1 MNRSL
6 PWVAIWL
13 LFSLVTVAIAML
25 YQTAA
30 IVDGQFLPVSN
41 DSFYHARRI
50 IDAAIGERGFY
61 QFDDMIHVPEGSW
74 LNWPW
79 AYDYLLA
86 VALRLALLVRPD
98 LQPMQFLAYVPVFW
112 VFINTGLMTLV
123 ARAAGL
129 GPVAAAVALLVFAL
143 SPLTQNLHGLGLID
157 HHFIELSF
165 VLATVY
171 AGQRFYSG
179 FASRDAVVL
188 GTLLGVSVAFHN
200 GLFILQVPVL
210 AAGLLLWLRGTDLP
224 RERLQILA
232 ASLFGATLL
241 AVLPSAPF
249 RDLQFEFW
257 TLSWFHL
264 YVAFGSAVVLT
275 YIGWHPFATRNLA
288 VLAVIGVVM
297 TAPLL
302 AKLTAGAAFVSG
314 GLDIIVNITEVES
327 PLARL
332 GKPGGLGYVTMLYS
346 WLFFAAPL
354 VLLHQAWRLYRSC
367 DAATVFFAVISI
379 FGIALM
385 LSQYRLHPFGF
396 WALIIGGLIGIEA
409 ITQRFR
415 LSRLVTTVV
424 TLAIVAVAIQPPLR
438 NQLFARVPPGLDRDY
453 AASVAI
459 FPSLA
464 KACATRAGAVL
475 SYRDD
480 GHPIRYHTD
489 CSVVTN
495 NFLITPFHRRKVAE
509 ADRYLAMTPEQLVEA
524 APHVRYVFVRMLE
537 IYEVRPDHVR
547 PRPPAEVMRFNAPLF
562 NALTFGDALPAEFR
576 LIDELRIDD
585 GRDFAYVRI
594 FEIVRN

>member
-1 MNRSL
+1 
-6 PWVAIWL
+6 
-13 LFSLVTVAIAML
+13 
-25 YQTAA
+25 
-30 IVDGQFLPVSN
+30 
-41 DSFYHARRI
+41 RRI

-86 VALRLALLVRPD
+86 LALRVALFVRPD
-98 LQPMQFLAYVPVFW
+98 MQPMQFLAYVPVLW
-112 VFINTGLMTLV
+112 VFVNTGLMTLI
-123 ARAAGL
+123 ARSAGL
-129 GPVAAAVALLVFAL
+129 GPVATAIGLLVFSL

-165 VLATVY
+165 VLATVL
-171 AGQRFYSG
+171 AGQRF
-179 FASRDAVVL
+179 FAQPGGPAAIAL
-188 GTLLGVSVAFHN
+188 GVLLGVAVGFHN
-200 GLFILQVPVL
+200 GLFILQLPVL
-210 AAGLLLWLRGTDLP
+210 AAVLLLWLRGAGLP
-224 RERLQILA
+224 RPSLQALA
-232 ASLFGATLL
+232 ASLAGATLL
-241 AVLPSAPF
+241 VLLPSAPF

-275 YIGWHPFATRNLA
+275 FVGWRSCSAKNLA
-288 VLAVIGVVM
+288 VLAVIGALM
-297 TAPLL
+297 IAPLL
-302 AKLTAGAAFVSG
+302 AKLVTGAAFVSG
-314 GLDIIVNITEVES
+314 SLDIIGEITEVES

-332 GKPGGLGYVTMLYS
+332 GKPGGLGYVTMLYG

-354 VLLHQAWRLYRSC
+354 VFVHQAWRLYRER
-367 DAATVFFAVISI
+367 DAASVFFAIMSL

-396 WALIIGGLIGIEA
+396 WALIIGGLLGIEA
-409 ITQRFR
+409 AMRRFE

-464 KACATRAGAVL
+464 TACTRRPGAVL

-480 GHPIRYHTD
+480 GHPIRYHSD

-495 NFLITPFHRRKVAE
+495 NFLITPLHRRKVAE
-509 ADRYLAMTPEQLVEA
+509 SNRYLSMTPQQLVEA
-524 APHVRYVFVRMLE
+524 APHIRYVFVRMLD
-537 IYEVRPDHVR
+537 IYEMRPGHVR
-547 PRPPAEVMRFNAPLF
+547 PRTPDEIKRFNAPLF
-562 NALTFGDALPAEFR
+562 NALTFGDAIPPEFR